1 MATKARAAT
10 KQAGATEKQASD
22 STKFTF
28 DPKAWPMG
36 TMVKY
41 TGTRNSEHTGQQGP
55 IVGYRPTSG
64 LWVKFPNGRGSISVK
79 QTELVSKGGAK
90 APAKGGATPAK
101 PAKAAKAAKPAKPKD
116 TPAEPAKT
124 A

>member
-1 MATKARAAT
+1 MAKAAKAQT
-10 KQAGATEKQASD
+10 GATEKQASD
-22 STKFTF
+22 TTKFTF

-41 TGTRNSEHTGQQGP
+41 TGTRVSEHAGQQGP

-64 LWVKFPNGRGSISVK
+64 IWVKFPTGRGSISVK
-79 QTELVSKGGAK
+79 QAQIVGKPAK
-90 APAKGGATPAK
+90 ADKAATGTTRKPPTKTAKPAK
-101 PAKAAKAAKPAKPKD
+101 PAKAEPPRAD
-116 TPAEPAKT
+116 PAKT